1 MTSIALC
8 TINSSARSIARLCQ
22 VSRSAH
28 GTADFHSFV
37 ARYSTLRKCA
47 FLPGGKWSFIKAA
60 TRQMSQASPRRI
72 SLGRY
77 GKGVFL
83 AAGAAAVTGV
93 LTAGIS
99 HFQRAEMATKISKVE
114 EEEGNILERCKSFMS
129 VPVTDIKVLEQRKEA
144 MSTRMEMLIMETQAA
159 FCRALE
165 EVDGGSFR
173 VDRWS
178 RKEG

>member
-8 TINSSARSIARLCQ
+8 TINSSARSIASLCQ

-28 GTADFHSFV
+28 GTADFHAFV

-47 FLPGGKWSFIKAA
+47 FLPGGKWSVIRAA
-60 TRQMSQASPRRI
+60 TRQMSQASPGRI
-72 SLGRY
+72 SL

-93 LTAGIS
+93 LTAGVS
-99 HFQRAEMATKISKVE
+99 HFQRAEMATKISKVD

-129 VPVTDIKVLEQRKEA
+129 VPVTDIKVLEQRKDA

-173 VDRWS
+173 ADRWS